1 MPKTSHELAIEFA
14 VEITEVCLALPLRLL
29 SQNLPQKSNFGRNGE
44 ERINENEKAF
54 TEAAEEQQFEESFEM
69 FNRGRFLNRR

>member
-29 SQNLPQKSNFGRNGE
+29 SQNLPQKSNFGKNGE
-44 ERINENEKAF
+44 EKMNENENSRLSRAPRVECVVCLTKK
-54 TEAAEEQQFEESFEM
+54 
-69 FNRGRFLNRR
+69 